1 MGSGYLWC
9 YMDPRLYSTQGLLL
23 RCWNGP
29 FLSGKSNKIQPKI
42 SRQIQQITGGYKT
55 EEHST
60 HVCANFLTINRSATS
75 TKLCQQRINFLL
87 LYCFFFLNSISR
99 SRGFLLLFSQS
110 QHENKQ
116 IFFSAGGF
124 ELAEVIEVIV
134 FFFFLNGE
142 PKIWNVP
149 GKQLHTRR
157 RYCYMRGYLRET
169 LNCENKAPWKL
180 LVKRVEWRNNS
191 NQWHAQITMHIQWRR
206 KGKLQTESHLH

>member
-116 IFFSAGGF
+116 IFFSAGRF

-134 FFFFLNGE
+134 FFFFFSLTE
-142 PKIWNVP
+142 SPKSETSLANSYTRGADIAICADIYVRHWIARIKRRENCSWNVSNE
-149 GKQLHTRR
+149 
-157 RYCYMRGYLRET
+157 ET
-169 LNCENKAPWKL
+169 I
-180 LVKRVEWRNNS
+180 
-191 NQWHAQITMHIQWRR
+191 QINDMH
-206 KGKLQTESHLH
+206 K